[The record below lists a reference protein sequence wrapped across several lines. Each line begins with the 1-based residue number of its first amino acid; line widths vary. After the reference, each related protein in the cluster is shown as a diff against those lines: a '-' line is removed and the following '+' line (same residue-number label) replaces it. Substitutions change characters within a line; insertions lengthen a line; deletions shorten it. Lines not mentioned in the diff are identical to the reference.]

1 MDILVKIFGEGKELT
16 WWQMGARGVVVF
28 LIAFFLIRISGRRS
42 FGIKTPL
49 DNIIAITLGAVLSRA
64 IVGASDFFPVIFTSL
79 IIVLLHR
86 GLAWSK
92 VHHTKI
98 SHFIDGK
105 KILLY
110 ENGHFLKSNLD
121 KALVC
126 EEDVLQSIRESALT
140 DDLSQVEAVYMERN
154 GKISTVKKQT

>member
-1 MDILVKIFGEGKELT
+1 MEILIKFFGEGKNLT
-16 WWQMGARGVVVF
+16 WWQMGARGIIIF
-28 LIAFFLIRISGRRS
+28 LIAFLLIRISGRRS

-64 IVGASDFFPVIFTSL
+64 IVGASGFVPVIVTSL

-92 VHHTKI
+92 VHNRRI
-98 SHFIDGK
+98 SHFIDGQ

-110 ENGHFLKSNLD
+110 ANGSFLKDNLN

-126 EEDVLQSIRESALT
+126 EEDVLQGIRESALT
-140 DDLSQVEAVYMERN
+140 DDMSEIETVYMERN
-154 GKISTVKKQT
+154 GKISVVKKKT